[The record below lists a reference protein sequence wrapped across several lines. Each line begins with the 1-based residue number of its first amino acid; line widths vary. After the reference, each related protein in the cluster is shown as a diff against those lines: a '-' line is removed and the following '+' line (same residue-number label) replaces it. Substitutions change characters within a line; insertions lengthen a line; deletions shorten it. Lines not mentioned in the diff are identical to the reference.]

1 LKREVGG
8 MTVFSWTWMKIQV
21 KIAHKSATFTFII
34 PYTEDLDILMPRNI
48 FSLSSCCIP
57 LA

>member
-1 LKREVGG
+1 
-8 MTVFSWTWMKIQV
+8 MTIFSWTWMKIQV
-21 KIAHKSATFTFII
+21 KIAHKSATFAFII